1 MYLTVKKF
9 ILKKICNNKWY
20 INKIIIKNK
29 ENKSY
34 NHEY

>member
-1 MYLTVKKF
+1 MYLTVTKF
-9 ILKKICNNKWY
+9 ILNKWY